1 MGVNVDRRRRGRR
14 RSMGWH
20 CNKIVTRLTQGD
32 KRERVILQRKA
43 KKTEEYLYNNK
54 QKNT

>member
-1 MGVNVDRRRRGRR
+1 MGGNVGRRRRGRR
-14 RSMGWH
+14 RSMGGH

-43 KKTEEYLYNNK
+43 KKEEYLYNNK